1 MKGFGK
7 IHSGAPTA
15 RATRFF
21 RVALAVYEM
30 SGENCVAAEREKDKQ
45 KKKSV
50 AARSSERSDALPRV
64 PFKGFRQNPFRCTRS
79 K

>member
-1 MKGFGK
+1 MPMVR

-45 KKKSV
+45 K
-50 AARSSERSDALPRV
+50 ERKCSRPLERAKRRLAEGAL
-64 PFKGFRQNPFRCTRS
+64 
-79 K
+79 